1 MRKRKLRGGIAV
13 LSLATALCLA
23 QGVAVYAEGTD
34 DGSTLVTADLSKGIE
49 YRYYEGSTTRVEGI
63 NLNGNSVIIR
73 QSPNST
79 SSEPRLNVYNDK
91 DRDGVLDE
99 GEEAFEID
107 GSTDILPYQVYGV
120 YGEKTKTPISITVD
134 GASLGNVWGV
144 YKGAMEYENTDSD
157 PAVSITVN
165 KGSNVSAATCL
176 YSSEAVGSMKIN
188 ISGDC
193 NVSQLQGALQSKVDG
208 DIGPKTIKLY
218 SDAVKTAK
226 TVVWN
231 GPMGVFEN
239 PVLAAGT
246 KAVAAA
252 LADTDATTIIGGGDS
267 AAAVNQLGYGSKMSH
282 ISTGG
287 GASLEFLEGKELP
300 GVAAANDK

>member
-34 DGSTLVTADLSKGIE
+34 DGSTLVTADPSKGIE
-49 YRYYEGSTTRVEGI
+49 YRYHEGSTTSVEGI

-144 YKGAMEYENTDSD
+144 YKGAMEYESTGSD

-165 KGSNVSAATCL
+165 K
-176 YSSEAVGSMKIN
+176 E
-188 ISGDC
+188 
-193 NVSQLQGALQSKVDG
+193 
-208 DIGPKTIKLY
+208 
-218 SDAVKTAK
+218 
-226 TVVWN
+226 
-231 GPMGVFEN
+231 
-239 PVLAAGT
+239 
-246 KAVAAA
+246 
-252 LADTDATTIIGGGDS
+252 
-267 AAAVNQLGYGSKMSH
+267 
-282 ISTGG
+282 
-287 GASLEFLEGKELP
+287 
-300 GVAAANDK
+300 

>member
-107 GSTDILPYQVYGV
+107 GSMAFMEKRLRLRSQSPLTGHPLGMYGV
-120 YGEKTKTPISITVD
+120 STKEPWNMRTQIQIRQ
-134 GASLGNVWGV
+134 
-144 YKGAMEYENTDSD
+144 
-157 PAVSITVN
+157 
-165 KGSNVSAATCL
+165 
-176 YSSEAVGSMKIN
+176 
-188 ISGDC
+188 
-193 NVSQLQGALQSKVDG
+193 SQ
-208 DIGPKTIKLY
+208 
-218 SDAVKTAK
+218 
-226 TVVWN
+226 
-231 GPMGVFEN
+231 
-239 PVLAAGT
+239 
-246 KAVAAA
+246 
-252 LADTDATTIIGGGDS
+252 
-267 AAAVNQLGYGSKMSH
+267 
-282 ISTGG
+282 
-287 GASLEFLEGKELP
+287 
-300 GVAAANDK
+300 

>member
-107 GSTDILPYQVYGV
+107 GSTDILPYQVYAFMEKRLRLRSQSPLTGHPLGMYGV
-120 YGEKTKTPISITVD
+120 STKAPWNMRAQAQI
-134 GASLGNVWGV
+134 
-144 YKGAMEYENTDSD
+144 
-157 PAVSITVN
+157 
-165 KGSNVSAATCL
+165 
-176 YSSEAVGSMKIN
+176 
-188 ISGDC
+188 
-193 NVSQLQGALQSKVDG
+193 LQS
-208 DIGPKTIKLY
+208 
-218 SDAVKTAK
+218 
-226 TVVWN
+226 
-231 GPMGVFEN
+231 
-239 PVLAAGT
+239 
-246 KAVAAA
+246 
-252 LADTDATTIIGGGDS
+252 
-267 AAAVNQLGYGSKMSH
+267 Q
-282 ISTGG
+282 
-287 GASLEFLEGKELP
+287 
-300 GVAAANDK
+300 